1 MEHPDLGAT
10 VIDFMASTAR
20 FSNVG
25 DEFLQNSSQYFVNV
39 IAGCSS

>member
-1 MEHPDLGAT
+1 MEHPDIGAT

-25 DEFLQNSSQYFVNV
+25 DEVSTKLLSIFCECDCWL
-39 IAGCSS
+39 